1 MNSSTSNSSASYKIR
16 RAPSRTSSSSAEREL
31 RTTSSLKETTVSLF
45 TVICVSSS
53 FGWRL
58 PTENVPE
65 EDTLTSFPYT
75 TFGYTSR
82 AHAPVVMLA
91 YRIARHL
98 QQAWQD
104 LDVTVEEG
112 LRELSALCITQLKVR
127 KELKGEWIP
136 ETTELGSRLSTAAGV
151 DLPRRLPWKPEPQPN
166 QPKPKPRRSVATKAT
181 EQEPL
186 K

>member
-1 MNSSTSNSSASYKIR
+1 VVIDEAARAEASRLDGCYALKTDVSRERADAQTIHERYRDLKWVEHAFRTCKTGQLEFRPVWVR
-16 RAPSRTSSSSAEREL
+16 RERRT
-31 RTTSSLKETTVSLF
+31 
-45 TVICVSSS
+45 
-53 FGWRL
+53 
-58 PTENVPE
+58 
-65 EDTLTSFPYT
+65 
-75 TFGYTSR
+75 R
-82 AHAPVVMLA
+82 AHALVVMLA

-136 ETTELGSRLSTAAGV
+136 EPTELGSRLLAAAGV
-151 DLPRRLPWKPEPQPN
+151 DLPRRLPWKPEPQPS

-181 EQEPL
+181 EQESL